1 MVRYVSKVIAQCFL
15 VVLCTWAAFSVATA
29 QKVRK
34 PDVKPAET
42 NSTSRTRVRP
52 RPRPIVIT
60 ATPAST
66 ESQNFFDLGERFRKE
81 RKWSA
86 AEAAYKEAVKVWRG
100 NAQALLELGYLYVDR
115 NKLSEAQG
123 VYRDLRAV
131 DSSFAAELLADINW
145 RKANSR

>member
-1 MVRYVSKVIAQCFL
+1 MLRYASRIIAQCFL
-15 VVLCTWAAFSVATA
+15 VVLCTLAAFSVASA

-34 PDVKPAET
+34 PVVTPVVPNT
-42 NSTSRTRVRP
+42 TSRPRVRP
-52 RPRPIVIT
+52 RPRPIVVSE
-60 ATPAST
+60 TPAST

-86 AEAAYKEAVKVWRG
+86 AEAAYKEAVKAWRG
-100 NAQALLELGYLYVDR
+100 NAQAWLELGYLYVDR

-131 DSSFAAELLADINW
+131 DSSYAAELLLDINFH
-145 RKANSR
+145 KTNSR